1 MWNTIGICLLQ
12 LLTAC
17 ALYPFGMQWMLRAF
31 VAINI
36 GWLFI
41 WFRFVHL
48 EIGLMLKDMLKDIA
62 PYLGLSALLTI
73 GTHYLTRNIENL
85 YLSMGT
91 KIVTVAAL
99 YALILWRLK
108 SVIFKES
115 IQFLLKKKIV

>member
-1 MWNTIGICLLQ
+1 
-12 LLTAC
+12 
-17 ALYPFGMQWMLRAF
+17 
-31 VAINI
+31 
-36 GWLFI
+36 
-41 WFRFVHL
+41 
-48 EIGLMLKDMLKDIA
+48 MLKDMLKDIA